1 MNENAEAKAVRA
13 QQQYVKMTET
23 PVAKLVTM
31 LGIPTIISMLVT
43 SIYNMADTYFVSSL
57 GTSAS
62 GAIGI
67 VFGLQAILQ
76 AFGFM
81 FGQGSGSIIS
91 RRLGARDTEGAVKF
105 ASTAFFA
112 SFAVG
117 LAVAIPGLI
126 FIRPFMYLLGSTDTI
141 LPYAIEYAT
150 YILIAAPFLTSS
162 CVLNN
167 ILRFEGMSAFA
178 MIGLTAGGIL
188 NMFGDPLLMF
198 VFHMGVSGAG
208 LSTCLS
214 QIVSFSILLSMFLRK
229 KTQSRIRLKS
239 ISRDMD
245 DMWLIINT
253 GVPSLIRQGLNSVST
268 MILNNQAAMY
278 GDAGVAAMSI
288 VNRVTFFIFSVGLG
302 MGQGFQP
309 VAAFNY
315 GAGKRGRVKKAF
327 WFTIV
332 IGELML
338 GVLAITCFLFAP
350 EIIRFFRDDDSVVD
364 FGVFALRCQ
373 CIAIFCQ
380 PMAVCSNMLFQSL
393 GKSGRA
399 AFLSALRSGLYF
411 IPVILILPVFIGKA
425 GIQLAQPIADVLAF
439 LTAIPFVIPFL
450 RGLKDENNNAG

>member
-1 MNENAEAKAVRA
+1 MDDKSR
-13 QQQYVKMTET
+13 QQYIKMTET
-23 PVAKLVTM
+23 PVPKLVTM

-43 SIYNMADTYFVSSL
+43 SIYNMADTYFVSSI

-62 GAIGI
+62 GAVGI

-81 FGQGSGSIIS
+81 FGQGAGSIIS
-91 RRLGARDTEGAVKF
+91 RRLGARDTEGAVRF
-105 ASTAFFA
+105 ASTAFFW
-112 SFAVG
+112 SFSAG

-141 LPYAIEYAT
+141 LPYAIEYAV

-198 VFHMGVSGAG
+198 TFHMGVSGAG

-214 QIVSFSILLSMFLRK
+214 QIVSFFILLSMFLRK
-229 KTQSRIRLKS
+229 RTQSRIQLKMVT
-239 ISRDMD
+239 RDMND
-245 DMWLIINT
+245 VWMIITT

-268 MILNNQAAMY
+268 MILNNQAAIY
-278 GDAGVAAMSI
+278 GDAAVAAMSI

-315 GAGKRGRVKKAF
+315 GAGKYGRVKKAF
-327 WFTIV
+327 KFTIL
-332 IGELML
+332 IGEIML
-338 GVLAITCFLFAP
+338 GVLAVTVFIFAP
-350 EIIRFFRDDDSVVD
+350 EVIRFFRNDDAVVE
-364 FGVFALRCQ
+364 FGDFALRVQ
-373 CIAIFCQ
+373 CVAIFCQ
-380 PMAVCSNMLFQSL
+380 PMAVCSNMLFQSI

-411 IPVILILPVFIGKA
+411 IPLIIVLPVFFGKA
-425 GIQLAQPIADVLAF
+425 EYRRHSRYLMYWHLLPRSRSLFIF
-439 LTAIPFVIPFL
+439 
-450 RGLKDENNNAG
+450 

>member
-1 MNENAEAKAVRA
+1 MSGKTEDKAQAAHR
-13 QQQYVKMTET
+13 QYVKMTET
-23 PVAKLVTM
+23 PVAQLVTM

-43 SIYNMADTYFVSSL
+43 SIYNMADTYFVSSI

-91 RRLGARDTEGAVKF
+91 RRLGARDTEGAVRF

-112 SFAVG
+112 SFAMG
-117 LAVAIPGLI
+117 LAVAVPGLI

-141 LPYAIEYAT
+141 LPYAIEYAV
-150 YILIAAPFLTSS
+150 YILIAAPFMTSS

-208 LSTCLS
+208 MSTCLS
-214 QIVSFSILLSMFLRK
+214 QIVSFFILLSMFLRK
-229 KTQSRIRLKS
+229 KTQSRIRLS
-239 ISRDMD
+239 SVTHDISEL
-245 DMWLIINT
+245 WLIVNT

-268 MILNNQAAMY
+268 MILNNQAAVY

-315 GAGKRGRVKKAF
+315 GAGKYDRVKKAF
-327 WFTIV
+327 KFTVI
-332 IGELML
+332 IGEMML
-338 GVLAITCFLFAP
+338 GVLAISCFIFTP
-350 EIIRFFRDDDSVVD
+350 EIIRFFRDDDAVVD
-364 FGVFALRCQ
+364 FGSFALRSQ

-380 PMAVCSNMLFQSL
+380 PVAVCSNMLFQSL

-411 IPVILILPVFIGKA
+411 IPVIIFLPMFIGRA

-439 LTAIPFVIPFL
+439 ITAVPFTVAYL
-450 RGLKDENNNAG
+450 RRLGHENNVNC